1 MRLKE
6 NKGISLI
13 VFTIVLAVLVVLA
26 GGVIVYLL
34 NNPVKEQVAV
44 QNPTSETGTNS
55 STNVEEKNDNITNKQ
70 NAITES
76 GIRIAFEMDFQ
87 SEVINEQ
94 HNPQNEALD
103 LDVCGG
109 FYGRYYF
116 TGENKGWVCIE
127 SSYAEF
133 EKVYPEIKIKPDS
146 EIIDIK
152 VATNYDG
159 YWIPSHNAKLGDKY
173 NYTSTAYF
181 LFKDG
186 TIGKITTEDVKN
198 QTKKITKLTEYS
210 NIVSLVSCNL
220 PEYSGGDT
228 YLYAIDDDGNIFK
241 LDIVSSGN

>member
-1 MRLKE
+1 MKIKKDNGASLT
-6 NKGISLI
+6 GFVITILVILLI
-13 VFTIVLAVLVVLA
+13 VAVT
-26 GGVIVYLL
+26 GCVYLI

-44 QNPTSETGTNS
+44 QNSASETGTNS
-55 STNVEEKNDNITNKQ
+55 STKVEENNNVTNKQ
-70 NAITES
+70 NTITES

-103 LDVCGG
+103 LEVCGG
-109 FYGRYYF
+109 FYGKYYF
-116 TGENKGWVCIE
+116 SGENKGLVCIE
-127 SSYAEF
+127 SSYAGF

-146 EIIDIK
+146 EIIDVK

-159 YWIPSHNAKLGDKY
+159 YWIPAHNAKLGDKY

-186 TIGKITTEDVKN
+186 TIGKITTEDIKN
-198 QTKKITKLTEYS
+198 QTKTITKLTQYS

-228 YLYAIDDDGNIFK
+228 NLYAIDNDGNIFE
-241 LDIVSSGN
+241 LDIVAAGQ